1 MEGSGGHGEVHG
13 GEHGEDN
20 GRQQSGADH
29 VEEFQ
34 LDWNERSHDPE
45 FKTGY

>member
-1 MEGSGGHGEVHG
+1 MEGSGGHGEEHG
-13 GEHGEDN
+13 GEHGR
-20 GRQQSGADH
+20 GHVGQQGGADH